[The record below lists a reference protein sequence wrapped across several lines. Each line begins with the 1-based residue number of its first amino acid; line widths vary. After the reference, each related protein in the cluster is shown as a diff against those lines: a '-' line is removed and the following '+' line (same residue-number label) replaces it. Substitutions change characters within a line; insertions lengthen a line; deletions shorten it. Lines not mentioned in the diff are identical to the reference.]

1 MNLINVLPL
10 FTLVCS
16 MSTFATG
23 QKAINESDLYGSWNC
38 KHEVV
43 NSNAKMKAKIN
54 YYVNFF
60 HAGKSNGLGTLLFKL
75 PNFPELKYSLTGNST
90 WKIKEGDLLLSA
102 TEIKSVNVSHPELDQ
117 FLNVKQF
124 IPKRINES
132 SRILKLTKSSLE
144 VKSQSNGRVYACT
157 KVAIKS

>member
-1 MNLINVLPL
+1 MKLINVLPF

-23 QKAINESDLYGSWNC
+23 QKAINESDLYGNWNC

-43 NSNAKMKAKIN
+43 DSNTKMKAKIN
-54 YYVNFF
+54 YYVNFVR
-60 HAGKSNGLGTLLFKL
+60 AGKSNGFGTLLFKL

-90 WKIKEGDLLLSA
+90 WNIKDGHLLLSS

-124 IPKRINES
+124 IPKRISES
-132 SRILKLTKSSLE
+132 SKILKLTKSSLE
-144 VKSQSNGRVYACT
+144 VKSQSN
-157 KVAIKS
+157 